1 MPNNLTIQKIIGILL
16 HRIKFIIIVTLAMG
30 VLFFCVSKFF
40 IPPTYETS
48 AMIYV
53 QNYKND
59 STGSNADAQKIYQSD
74 ISGSSNLASVCV
86 TLFKNSD
93 EITALYNGCN
103 VNISVADDSFFITIY
118 VSGNDAQDCANVAN
132 QITEKC
138 ADVFNNRFVYGQIGT
153 IRTAKT
159 PERPSAP
166 NNPKNALLGLGVGLV
181 ASCLIVIL
189 LEIIDTTIK
198 SDDNLSEIYNIP
210 VFAEIPDFES
220 SGR

>member
-86 TLFKNSD
+86 TLFKN
-93 EITALYNGCN
+93 
-103 VNISVADDSFFITIY
+103 
-118 VSGNDAQDCANVAN
+118 SGNDAQDCANVAN